1 MNEEK
6 STLRQGVNQFID
18 TLFEI
23 FHGESMDEIVS
34 KHQADALDI
43 SKIHLP
49 QFTPS
54 PELTNVVK
62 NTSMETRRDLKLSFP
77 PSNFSKNDPL
87 TLYYT
92 QLYQA
97 VAYYTAL
104 ICSNEE
110 IANIFIEEM
119 ENRGV
124 DADNIDDFLN
134 SEWALGAKL
143 AKLPQMAELT
153 KSMPDYA
160 DFNPNKP
167 QNHALIDAKRKIE
180 HTKNGKIVEN
190 ISLSDLEHD
199 TPDIANQATANIF
212 VSECLSILTE
222 EEKALLTRHA
232 NGETYESLATD
243 FGYQTASGVRK
254 KIERIKQK
262 IIEKTQ
268 KDSHTFAKAPDLCY
282 TASER
287 K

>member
-18 TLFEI
+18 ALFEI
-23 FHGESMDEIVS
+23 FNGESIDEIVS
-34 KHQADALDI
+34 KHQSDVLDI

-49 QFTPS
+49 KFTPS
-54 PELTNVVK
+54 PELTNVIK

-77 PSNFSKNDPL
+77 PSNFSKNNPL

-110 IANIFIEEM
+110 VANIFIEEM
-119 ENRGV
+119 QNRGV

-134 SEWALGAKL
+134 LEWALGAKL
-143 AKLPQMAELT
+143 SKLPQMAELT

-190 ISLSDLEHD
+190 ISLSELEHD

-212 VSECLSILTE
+212 VSECLSVLTE
-222 EEKALLTRHA
+222 EEKALLTRHV
-232 NGETYESLATD
+232 NGETYESLAKD

-262 IIEKTQ
+262 ILEKMCEIP
-268 KDSHTFAKAPDLCY
+268 SPHI
-282 TASER
+282 
-287 K
+287 